1 MSTIPPPWSKS
12 DADPWKWKPGQSGNP
27 NGRPLGAK
35 NKKTLVGEAL
45 EKRAEAVADAV
56 VDAALG
62 GDMQAA
68 RLVLE
73 RVQPPKRA
81 EGTRVQFKLDPAA
94 SLSEQA
100 RQVLT
105 AMAGGEVDV
114 EVGQIFLN
122 SLSTY
127 AGLREH
133 DELASRIGALEQ
145 NAQASATAQGV
156 LGRVMHTIP
165 EAA

>member
-1 MSTIPPPWSKS
+1 MAEIPPPWSKS
-12 DADPWKWKPGQSGNP
+12 DAEPWKWKPGQSGNP
-27 NGRPLGAK
+27 SGKVKGTL
-35 NKKTLVGEAL
+35 NKKTKVAIALDAASEDVAKAMIAKAL
-45 EKRAEAVADAV
+45 EGDT
-56 VDAALG
+56 AAG
-62 GDMQAA
+62 

-73 RVQPPKRA
+73 RVQPPKRP
-81 EGTRVQFKLDPAA
+81 EGTRAQFKLDPNA
-94 SLSEQA
+94 SLTEQA

-105 AMAGGEVDV
+105 AMAAGEVDV

-133 DELASRIGALEQ
+133 DELAARIGALEQ

-156 LGRVMHTIP
+156 LGKVMQTAS
-165 EAA
+165 EDA

>member
-1 MSTIPPPWSKS
+1 MI
-12 DADPWKWKPGQSGNP
+12 
-27 NGRPLGAK
+27 AK
-35 NKKTLVGEAL
+35 AL
-45 EKRAEAVADAV
+45 EGDT
-56 VDAALG
+56 AAG
-62 GDMQAA
+62 

-94 SLSEQA
+94 NLSEQA

-156 LGRVMHTIP
+156 LGRVMHTTP

>member
-1 MSTIPPPWSKS
+1 MS
-12 DADPWKWKPGQSGNP
+12 DHLFKPGNKAGP
-27 NGRPLGAK
+27 GRPKGSLNKRTKVARALDDRAEDVAK
-35 NKKTLVGEAL
+35 AMIAKAL
-45 EKRAEAVADAV
+45 EGDT
-56 VDAALG
+56 AAG
-62 GDMQAA
+62 

-81 EGTRVQFKLDPAA
+81 EGTRVQFTLDPNA

-156 LGRVMHTIP
+156 LGRVMHTTP